1 MLGLI
6 GQRRIISE
14 DYLHGPPTCTIQQNM
29 RWACGIAQFAAP
41 ACSQASSSSQG
52 VWGMHGSSSTES
64 STQGRPTAPSKKT
77 RSKSASSQGTEYL
90 FRAMTEDLREFD
102 ERFTADSSYTGSS
115 GEDLAF
121 YALQA
126 VAVGSQ
132 MAPPFLHFSYNF
144 LEALKWYRKDQKF
157 RNVRDS
163 ILCRVSLAKLSS
175 AGALSQGMTVN
186 QYIDFSSQKA
196 AQKHLLPH
204 LGSDRIQQSNYLTHL
219 DQAHSNKEVL
229 GFLAWFGFE
238 GAFRGDRR

>member
-1 MLGLI
+1 M
-6 GQRRIISE
+6 
-14 DYLHGPPTCTIQQNM
+14 
-29 RWACGIAQFAAP
+29 
-41 ACSQASSSSQG
+41 
-52 VWGMHGSSSTES
+52 
-64 STQGRPTAPSKKT
+64 
-77 RSKSASSQGTEYL
+77 EYL
-90 FRAMTEDLREFD
+90 YRAMTEDLSEFT
-102 ERFTADSSYTGSS
+102 ERFQATPRHLSKC

-121 YALQA
+121 LALEC
-126 VAVGSQ
+126 VALGSSTVS
-132 MAPPFLHFSYNF
+132 PFLHMSYEY
-144 LEALKWYRKDQKF
+144 LEARKWQVKGQKLRQEQ
-157 RNVRDS
+157 RN
-163 ILCRVSLAKLSS
+163 IMCRVPLASLTS